1 MRPRVQARDYLKF
14 HHSTLSLQ
22 ARQHCR
28 TKNSMLL
35 DFLLFLSGLWA
46 ISAPPPLKVW
56 RLARVAYPPL
66 VMLQILMLYC
76 MNPSR
81 AVEKGVL

>member
-1 MRPRVQARDYLKF
+1 
-14 HHSTLSLQ
+14 
-22 ARQHCR
+22 
-28 TKNSMLL
+28 MLL

-46 ISAPPPLKVW
+46 LSAPPPLRAW

-76 MNPSR
+76 MILAGQSKREFYEGTLLPKNF
-81 AVEKGVL
+81 AGE

>member
-1 MRPRVQARDYLKF
+1 
-14 HHSTLSLQ
+14 
-22 ARQHCR
+22 
-28 TKNSMLL
+28 MLL

-46 ISAPPPLKVW
+46 ISAPPLLRVW

>member
-1 MRPRVQARDYLKF
+1 
-14 HHSTLSLQ
+14 
-22 ARQHCR
+22 
-28 TKNSMLL
+28 MLL